1 MELLKRIPMPD
12 EMEKGEIIEL
22 LLREEYG
29 YLPKGEVEVSAEL
42 VEENKKFCAGKAVLL
57 KLNLTCKGEFG
68 EFSFPVMYS
77 KQLSEGKKPC
87 FIHINF
93 SPDVP
98 DKYQPTEEIIDH
110 GYSILSFDYRDVT
123 SDDNDFTNG
132 LAGLIYPDG
141 KRGEYD
147 CGKIGLW
154 AWAAMRVMDYAQT
167 LPEIDPERITVAGHS
182 RLGKTALLTGML
194 DERFFCAY
202 SNNSGCGGASIER
215 GKDGERIA
223 DILRVFPYWFSEHFA
238 MYINNEDNLPF
249 DQHYLLAANY
259 PHLVY
264 VASAEGDLWAGPK
277 NEYLSC
283 IAASGYFE
291 KRGMA
296 GFVHPDRLARVGDS
310 FHEGSIGYHYRT
322 GTHFFSRYDWVKCV
336 EFLNKH
342 N

>member
-1 MELLKRIPMPD
+1 MELLKKIPMPD
-12 EMEKGEIIEL
+12 NMEKGEIIDL

-29 YLPKGEVEVSAEL
+29 YLPKDDVKVSAEL
-42 VEENKKFCAGKAVLL
+42 IEEDKKFCAGKAVLH
-57 KLNLTCKGEFG
+57 KLRLTCKGDFG

-93 SPDVP
+93 SPNVP
-98 DKYQPTEEIIDH
+98 DKYQPTEEIVDH
-110 GYSILSFDYRDVT
+110 GYSILSFFYQDVT
-123 SDDNDFTNG
+123 SDDDDFTNG
-132 LAGLIYPDG
+132 LAGVIYPDG

-167 LPEIDPERITVAGHS
+167 LPEIDSERITVAGHS
-182 RLGKTALLTGML
+182 RLGKTALLAGML
-194 DERFFCAY
+194 DERFFCAV
-202 SNNSGCGGASIER
+202 SNNSGSCGAAISRE
-215 GKDGERIA
+215 KDGETIA
-223 DILRVFPYWFSEHFA
+223 DICRVFPFWFSKH
-238 MYINNEDNLPF
+238 YLKYCNNEDNLPF

-264 VASAEGDLWAGPK
+264 VASAEGDIWAGPK

-291 KRGMA
+291 KRGKT
-296 GFVHPDRLARVGDS
+296 GFVHPDRLAEVGEA
-310 FHEGSIGYHYRT
+310 FHDGSIGYHYRT
-322 GTHFFSRYDWVKCV
+322 GTHFQSRYDWVKYI

-342 N
+342 

>member
-12 EMEKGEIIEL
+12 DMEKGEITEL

-29 YLPKGEVEVSAEL
+29 YLPKGEVEVFAEL
-42 VEENKKFCAGKAVLL
+42 LEEDKKFCAGKAVLCKL
-57 KLNLTCKGEFG
+57 KLTCKGDFG

-87 FIHINF
+87 FININF
-93 SPDVP
+93 SPAVP

-110 GYSILSFDYRDVT
+110 GYSILSFCYQDVT
-123 SDDNDFTNG
+123 SDDGDFTNG
-132 LAGLIYPDG
+132 IAGLIYPDG

-154 AWAAMRVMDYAQT
+154 AWAVMRVMDYAMT
-167 LPEIDPERITVAGHS
+167 LPELDHNCITVAGHS
-182 RLGKTALLTGML
+182 RLGKTALLAGML
-194 DERFFCAY
+194 DDRFFCAY

-215 GKDGERIA
+215 EKDGEKIA

-238 MYINNEDNLPF
+238 IYTDKEENLPF
-249 DQHYLLAANY
+249 DQHFLLAANY

-283 IAASGYFE
+283 IAASGYYE

-296 GFVHPDRLARVGDS
+296 GFVHPDRLAKVGES
-310 FHEGSIGYHYRT
+310 FHEGNIGYHYRT
-322 GTHFFSRYDWVKCV
+322 GTHFFGRYDWVKCI
-336 EFLNKH
+336 EFLERK
-342 N
+342 